1 MKYISHSTKAS
12 TCSPRIACLCQDLSL
27 SLYIMGM
34 IGSPLCRCG
43 AEEKTSD
50 HLLCECE
57 ALATLIH
64 TFLGSFW
71 HGYVLGGV
79 HGKRKVAT
87 ATSWRHSFRYWYV
100 YDVTCILI
108 RVWCNMYTSS
118 LRHIHDPVLLSQDRN
133 YTCFF
138 PCTLRTLKV

>member
-100 YDVTCILI
+100 YGVTCIRLAWDIYMI
-108 RVWCNMYTSS
+108 RYFYHKIEIIRAFHNAVRIFDIGTIQWW
-118 LRHIHDPVLLSQDRN
+118 LGP
-133 YTCFF
+133 
-138 PCTLRTLKV
+138 